1 MTSLS
6 GRHALVTGASRGIG
20 AGVVRALSAAG
31 ARVTLMARD
40 REAATA
46 VAYTL
51 RGPHA
56 IVTADVTDRDA
67 VRAACAEAV
76 GQLGPVDILVNNAG
90 FSESSPFLKTEP
102 AAFERHFQVHVVG
115 AVHLTQAVLP
125 SMLERGTGQVINMAS
140 TAGLE
145 GTPYVTAYVAA
156 KHALVGLTRA
166 LALEVEPKGV
176 RVNAVCPGYTD
187 TDMVSGAAQRI
198 AQKTGKGEDEVLRS
212 ILEAAGQRRLV
223 TVTEIADAVVSL
235 AAEPPGSPSGR
246 TIVLDGSTP

>member
-1 MTSLS
+1 
-6 GRHALVTGASRGIG
+6 
-20 AGVVRALSAAG
+20 
-31 ARVTLMARD
+31 
-40 REAATA
+40 
-46 VAYTL
+46 
-51 RGPHA
+51 
-56 IVTADVTDRDA
+56 
-67 VRAACAEAV
+67 
-76 GQLGPVDILVNNAG
+76 
-90 FSESSPFLKTEP
+90 
-102 AAFERHFQVHVVG
+102 
-115 AVHLTQAVLP
+115 
-125 SMLERGTGQVINMAS
+125 MLERGTGQVINMAS

-212 ILEAAGQRRLV
+212 IRGRGQRRLV